1 MAFPTGFTLR
11 FDLLSLAPTL
21 PRVVPLYPMHAMGID
36 VGGTNLRVGLIDSNG
51 KLVLSFK
58 EPTPTT
64 SIEAFLTTLES
75 LVEKVRR
82 ESGEKIESLGI
93 GWPGAVDFKTGK
105 VFETPNLKYFRQ
117 YELKSELERRLN
129 MQCRVDNDA
138 KCAALA
144 EKKFGVAKNFHDFI
158 LLTFGTGI
166 GGAIYTNGQLVRG
179 KSGVA
184 GEIGHMCL
192 YPKGVECTCGSR
204 GCFER
209 YCSALAL
216 ERRAEARFHKFTSAR
231 DILSQSETNREFQV
245 LITEYVED
253 LALAIGT
260 LVNIFDTQAFVFS
273 GGLFTTGG
281 QVILK
286 EIHGHLGRQG
296 FQSMKKGVQL
306 IASELEGKAGIIG
319 AASLML

>member
-1 MAFPTGFTLR
+1 MKGDR
-11 FDLLSLAPTL
+11 
-21 PRVVPLYPMHAMGID
+21 PLIMHTMGID
-36 VGGTNLRVGLIDSNG
+36 VGGTNLRVGLIDADG

-64 SIEAFLTTLES
+64 SIEAFLNTLEI
-75 LVEKVRR
+75 LVERVRS
-82 ESGEKIESLGI
+82 ESGEDFESLGI
-93 GWPGAVDFKTGK
+93 GWPGAVDFQSGR

-117 YELKSELERRLN
+117 YDLKAELESRLK
-129 MQCRVDNDA
+129 MKCRVDNDA

-144 EKKFGVAKNFHDFI
+144 EKKFGVAKEFHDFI

-166 GGAIYTNGQLVRG
+166 GGALYANNQLVRG
-179 KSGVA
+179 KAGLA

-192 YPKGVECTCGSR
+192 HPKGLECTCGSR

-216 ERRAEARFHKFTSAR
+216 ERRAESRIHQFVSAR
-231 DILSQSETNREFQV
+231 EILAQAEANSEYQV
-245 LITEYVED
+245 LISEYVED
-253 LALAIGT
+253 LALAIGS

-281 QVILK
+281 QVILTEVQK
-286 EIHGHLGRQG
+286 HLRRQG
-296 FQSMKKGVQL
+296 FQSMKKDVQL
-306 IASELEGKAGIIG
+306 LASKLEGKAGIIG
-319 AASLML
+319 AASLMI